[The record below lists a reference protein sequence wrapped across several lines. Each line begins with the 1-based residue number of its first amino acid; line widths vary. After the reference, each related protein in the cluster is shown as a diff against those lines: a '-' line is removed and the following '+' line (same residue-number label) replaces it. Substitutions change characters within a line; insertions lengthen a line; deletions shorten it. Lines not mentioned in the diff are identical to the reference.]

1 FVWSTIPP
9 RTLPSFAEVRTAWCP
24 SDVRVLDRHGEVI
37 YETRTDPV
45 TRRLAWASLP
55 EISPSFVAAVVAS
68 EDRRFLEHH
77 GVDWKAVLSAVRQRI
92 EGSGP
97 RGASTITMQ
106 LAALLDRSLSRGHD
120 GRSLDEKWEQMRE
133 AWALERAWTKE
144 EILEAYL
151 NVVTLRGEVE
161 GVRAAANAIFAK
173 APHGLS
179 LEDS

>member
-1 FVWSTIPP
+1 MRRRSSASFRTRTCLSSRSVKRTLGITFCAAILLAGGLFVWSTIPP

-68 EDRRFLEHH
+68 EDRRFREHH

-106 LAALLDRSLSRGHD
+106 LAALLDRSLSRGHG
-120 GRSLDEKWEQMRE
+120 GRSLDEKWEQMRQ
-133 AWALERAWTKE
+133 AWALERAWTK
-144 EILEAYL
+144 
-151 NVVTLRGEVE
+151 
-161 GVRAAANAIFAK
+161 
-173 APHGLS
+173 
-179 LEDS
+179 